1 MNQETR
7 LALAEQQISVI
18 QDEISDMRQLR
29 ETVALLKQSV
39 LLLNRTVWGLLACV
53 ATTLIGLLLN
63 ALIEFI

>member
-7 LALAEQQISVI
+7 LALAEQHIANI
-18 QDEISDMRQLR
+18 QNEISDMRELR

-53 ATTLIGLLLN
+53 TTTMIGILLN
-63 ALIEFI
+63 ALLGLL

>member
-7 LALAEQQISVI
+7 LALVEQHISVI

-53 ATTLIGLLLN
+53 TTTLIGLLLN